1 MAVRWYSKGAFAN
14 GVLYTLVESA
24 RANEL
29 MSMSIWNICSL
40 KRQTIIIWR
49 SIRYRQSSAL
59 VKRTARAVP
68 FKKEQKK
75 CLKHWCRYY
84 SRNSGFFSL
93 FPLYFRFYTSF
104 IDLLTLLYPFSCTS
118 QSQTQTFST
127 TPTILCAI
135 AKEIGGFDKISNLY
149 YDGNWSEHWYARVT
163 IGNQTKITR
172 FVRMWV
178 LETLEKFGK

>member
-1 MAVRWYSKGAFAN
+1 MYFI
-14 GVLYTLVESA
+14 ESDS
-24 RANEL
+24 NV
-29 MSMSIWNICSL
+29 IWLFS
-40 KRQTIIIWR
+40 
-49 SIRYRQSSAL
+49 
-59 VKRTARAVP
+59 
-68 FKKEQKK
+68 
-75 CLKHWCRYY
+75 
-84 SRNSGFFSL
+84 SL

-163 IGNQTKITR
+163 IGNQTKDYTFCPDVSTGDIGEIRKINFMDTSK
-172 FVRMWV
+172 M
-178 LETLEKFGK
+178 TKIY